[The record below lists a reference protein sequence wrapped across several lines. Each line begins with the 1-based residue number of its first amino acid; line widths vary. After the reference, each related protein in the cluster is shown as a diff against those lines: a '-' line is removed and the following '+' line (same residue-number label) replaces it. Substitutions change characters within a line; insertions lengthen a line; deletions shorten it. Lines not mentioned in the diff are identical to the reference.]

1 MSLQSA
7 FTGIGFFSV
16 EQAMRAVSWENVPKD
31 LCRHT
36 ERRIGGALPASPS
49 FGMTPT
55 AEYNLFF
62 YLYHIYF
69 ESIVHGML

>member
-7 FTGIGFFSV
+7 FTGSGFFSV
-16 EQAMRAVSWENVPKD
+16 ERAVRAVFWENVPKD

-36 ERRIGGALPASPS
+36 ERRIGGALPANPS

-55 AEYNLFF
+55 AEYDFF
-62 YLYHIYF
+62 FIYTIF
-69 ESIVHGML
+69 ILS